1 MNSSIIHNNICSA
14 IHKRCHRKSYHSDIK
29 YHMTLN
35 TLFSVV
41 SMHTKEYDIVQ
52 LVKNDYFDINL

>member
-1 MNSSIIHNNICSA
+1 
-14 IHKRCHRKSYHSDIK
+14 
-29 YHMTLN
+29 MTLN